1 MKHNKIG
8 FWIKVI
14 TKSLNIEQYKNEF
27 ELEMIA
33 VKLKINCS
41 SRDDIVDTI

>member
-27 ELEMIA
+27 ELEMI
-33 VKLKINCS
+33 VVNLKINYS
-41 SRDDIVDTI
+41 SRDNIADTI